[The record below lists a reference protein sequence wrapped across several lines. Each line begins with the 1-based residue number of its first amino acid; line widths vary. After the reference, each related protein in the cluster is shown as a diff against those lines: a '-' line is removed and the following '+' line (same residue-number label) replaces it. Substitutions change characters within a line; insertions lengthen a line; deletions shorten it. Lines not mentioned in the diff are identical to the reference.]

1 MMWIFE
7 LDWNNLTP
15 VEIVNLINVVFTT
28 LLGFFVLYKVIFIFI
43 GFFPPKK
50 YPVTKN
56 TNNKYAFLIAARNEE
71 KVIEGLLESI
81 HKQDYPSENITIF
94 VVADNCSDQTK
105 EVAKSQGAIVY
116 ERFHDHQIG
125 KGYALEYLTR
135 HIDKD
140 YGLTSFD
147 GFFVF
152 DADNL
157 LKSDY
162 VSRMNDTFVAGNKVV
177 TSYRN
182 IKNFDTN
189 FISASYG
196 FHQYRNLRT
205 LHNPRTRLNLSCT
218 ITGTGFLFASEII
231 KDTGWRWRLLTED
244 MEFTIDAAELG
255 YNVVYC
261 SEAIFYD
268 EQPTSVHMM
277 FRQRRRWAKGF
288 LQVFASRHKSIIK
301 NLFFASKRKTNLGNH
316 QGKLRYELTFY
327 DFYWHIFPYAL
338 VTFFWKI
345 FYYVS
350 LITVTHLS
358 GANAMAL
365 VGEIGLDVL
374 TSIGVFWA
382 IGIVQILP
390 VVVLEWKQIYAKKV
404 FKIIY
409 MLTFPFFDLVNI
421 PISLAA
427 LFSPPDWKP
436 IKHEDTRSIETVDEF
451 FVSEDERREKRR
463 QESAKKQAKLNRK
476 KHINRGK

>member
-7 LDWNNLTP
+7 LDWNNLSGP
-15 VEIVNLINVVFTT
+15 QIVNIVNFFFTT
-28 LLGFFVLYKVIFIFI
+28 LLGLFVVYKVLFVII

-50 YPVTKN
+50 YKVNPIKT
-56 TNNKYAFLIAARNEE
+56 NKYAFLIAARNEE
-71 KVIEGLLESI
+71 KVIAGLLESI
-81 HKQDYPSENITIF
+81 HKQDYNKENITIF
-94 VVADNCSDQTK
+94 LVADNCTDKTK
-105 EVAKSQGAIVY
+105 EVAISHGAIVY
-116 ERFHDHQIG
+116 ERFSDTEIG
-125 KGYALEYLTR
+125 KGFALEYLTK
-135 HIDKD
+135 HIDQD
-140 YGLTSFD
+140 YGLSSFD

-157 LKSDY
+157 LKADY
-162 VSRMNDTFVAGNKVV
+162 VSRMDDAFSAGHKVV

-268 EQPTSVHMM
+268 EQPTSLHMM
-277 FRQRRRWAKGF
+277 MRQRRRWAKGF
-288 LQVFASRHKSIIK
+288 LQVFSSRHRSIIK
-301 NLFFASKRKTNLGNH
+301 HLLFAKKRKTNQENK
-316 QGKLRYELTFY
+316 QSKLAYQFMFF

-345 FYYVS
+345 LYYIALFIVS
-350 LITVTHLS
+350 SIAGSDLVRLLGDIGRDILISL
-358 GANAMAL
+358 GA
-365 VGEIGLDVL
+365 
-374 TSIGVFWA
+374 FWA

-390 VVVLEWKQIYAKKV
+390 VVILEWKQIYAKKV

-409 MLTFPFFDLVNI
+409 MITFPFFDLFNI

-427 LFSPPDWKP
+427 LFSRPDWKP
-436 IKHEDTRSIETVDEF
+436 IKHEDTRSIETVDDF
-451 FVSEDERREKRR
+451 FTKEEIRREKRR
-463 QESAKKQAKLNRK
+463 IEAEKKMKKRAQKTNRK
-476 KHINRGK
+476 K